1 MDESKM
7 LKPLN
12 YSYILKKHGFLI
24 ESKLQIMTNLNE
36 KKMKSTLK
44 NVQKNEIHKFKI
56 TSRQNINKKIYKK
69 YMNEVEE

>member
-1 MDESKM
+1 
-7 LKPLN
+7 
-12 YSYILKKHGFLI
+12 
-24 ESKLQIMTNLNE
+24 MTNLNE

-69 YMNEVEE
+69 YMNEVEEYACDFCTSHSLFLN